1 LVKKIFYRFYFQK
14 GGEVIKKSIFILIV
28 AFFFFLPSPFIQLLP
43 HQQKPCIND
52 ASVVPEKV
60 NIGSLMVITV
70 TVKDSCGIATVQ
82 SKNYHEKGFD
92 IVPLHLASGTIYDG
106 VWKGT
111 WVVHDT
117 LSKEYTSLITAF
129 SNSNLFSSIVVSWS
143 DPSWWN
149 VSWNY
154 RKLANIQN
162 PSANCQMEIT
172 IGYNSGASNVNV
184 HLEGK
189 CKTDFSDVR
198 FTNKNSSSELSYWI
212 ENKTNGDKAQ
222 FWVKTNGEDAL
233 NIYYGNAAAISYSNG
248 RTTFPFF
255 DDFLG
260 TSLSSQWIVNANSY
274 SVSNSILRINI
285 GSVGLQNAL
294 SFNLN
299 SGYIV
304 EGRILYHT
312 NAGAYSGTLSGQS
325 SIYTQG
331 SNAGVDATSLYM
343 RDTGSRNVNRWTGTG
358 STASYNCD
366 TSNVFTSV
374 DNVWYILGAQFD
386 AVGVVLSKD
395 RTSQSSYGCGWTKNI
410 KYISL
415 GAFHGIASYDIQ
427 DTSYDWVLIRKY
439 TSLVPSWSSF
449 GNQEIALPTKP
460 ILSQPSDTLITTDTT
475 PTFQWNISQYADN
488 HTIQVSNRSDF
499 ALLKINKSLGP
510 TADTY
515 TPTINLE
522 EGKWYWRVIA
532 NNTQGINISDSW
544 SFIIDT
550 TAPDQP
556 VLFMPVENYQINN
569 NHVTFSWN
577 ETADNIT
584 NTSDV
589 SGISCYQLQISND
602 NFTSL
607 LINQNTS
614 DNTTLS
620 ITVTIAGQLQWRIRA
635 WDNAGNHGIFSEKR
649 NLTVFDFSITATSS
663 AITILRGGT
672 GSTTLQI
679 QRTFGDNETIT
690 LSDEWIGIDPTGV
703 AINYNTLSG
712 NGSFTSTINFVT
724 NGDASTGE
732 FIFNVIATSLT
743 GTKTLSLTIRIAG
756 MIFQMSASPTAF
768 SLTRSDSDESRISIT
783 FQYGSKDTVSL
794 SGGWVGSSPSGVTIS
809 FSSVS
814 DLPPFD
820 SILSITTSNQASSG
834 KYVYKITGTGGGISD
849 WIYISIDIKTNLT
862 LTIQSDKT
870 TYEKGQEIQLTGTV
884 QDPNG
889 NAVKS
894 GMVTLNFS
902 MGTWSEQKN
911 TTVTNGVFQT
921 KYYITFD
928 KIEGNWTITAS
939 ALDTLGHTTDT
950 ATQINIIITVPEVYK
965 YYTIA
970 ILSPLPGQV
979 FKRGDEVS
987 FTVSIIENEIKIR
1000 GATVTMQPPD
1010 GTKILLS
1017 EISPGIYSKSYRLNM
1032 NSQLG
1037 NWSVYISGSTGENEM
1052 FKAGFSYVPIKV
1064 EPTELSLEIVEPI
1077 VRSFETGE
1085 KITLTVK
1092 LLYLDGSPVE
1102 EGIVSAIK
1110 NDGDTLNFKKS
1121 GTGLYTAVYIVTDKD
1136 LGYLNIQIS
1145 ATDVYGNL
1153 GVVKGTN
1160 FEIIPMQFSS
1170 YFVRYWWLT
1179 AMMLLGLSIALWY
1192 VSRDVSRI
1200 VRLRNFKR
1208 EVLELSRLKKDKA
1221 AEYFLRGSISRETY
1235 DHLVQEYESK
1245 LAKLEKQRH
1254 TIEKKIQKKRKKTL

>member
-1 LVKKIFYRFYFQK
+1 M
-14 GGEVIKKSIFILIV
+14 S
-28 AFFFFLPSPFIQLLP
+28 
-43 HQQKPCIND
+43 D

-70 TVKDSCGIATVQ
+70 TVKDGCGIATIQ
-82 SKNYHEKGFD
+82 AKNYHEKGFD
-92 IVPLHLASGTIYDG
+92 IVPLHLASGTIFDG

-129 SNSNLFSSIVVSWS
+129 SNSHLFSSIVVSWT

-149 VSWNY
+149 MSWNY
-154 RKLANIQN
+154 RKLANIEN
-162 PSANCQMEIT
+162 PSANYQMKIT
-172 IGYNSGASNVNV
+172 IGYNSGASNVDV

-198 FTNKNSSSELSYWI
+198 FTNKNNTAELSYWI

-233 NIYYGNAAAISYSNG
+233 NIYYGNAAAISKSNASAV
-248 RTTFPFF
+248 FLFF
-255 DDFLG
+255 DDFSGNSLDTNKWDQMNSG
-260 TSLSSQWIVNANSY
+260 TGTITVNGGNITISSSGDWWNTADSSRAIVSKTSFNDNYIAEAFIVNYGADGYNRFFGLRSSSATNAKVFVLLSDGDQSHLTNVYRDSIGGSANWYGENSGIANPGNNKLAKFERIGDTVNSY
-274 SVSNSILRINI
+274 YGEILTNSRTITGWDLKYI
-285 GSVGLQNAL
+285 AL
-294 SFNLN
+294 TDT
-299 SGYIV
+299 
-304 EGRILYHT
+304 HT
-312 NAGAYSGTLSGQS
+312 
-325 SIYTQG
+325 
-331 SNAGVDATSLYM
+331 
-343 RDTGSRNVNRWTGTG
+343 
-358 STASYNCD
+358 
-366 TSNVFTSV
+366 TSNPTK
-374 DNVWYILGAQFD
+374 FD
-386 AVGVVLSKD
+386 WIRV
-395 RTSQSSYGCGWTKNI
+395 
-410 KYISL
+410 
-415 GAFHGIASYDIQ
+415 
-427 DTSYDWVLIRKY
+427 RKY
-439 TSLVPSWSSF
+439 MSPKPQWSSF
-449 GNQEIALPTKP
+449 GSQEIALPAKP
-460 ILSQPSDTLITTDTT
+460 NLSQPTDTLITTDKT

-488 HTIQVSNRSDF
+488 HTLQVSNRSDF
-499 ALLKINKSLGP
+499 TILKINKSLGP

-515 TPTINLE
+515 TPTSTLE
-522 EGKWYWRVIA
+522 EGKWYWRVRA

-556 VLFMPVENYQINN
+556 VLFMPVDNYQINN
-569 NHVTFSWN
+569 NHVIFSWN
-577 ETADNIT
+577 ETADNST
-584 NTSDV
+584 NTSEV
-589 SGISCYQLQISND
+589 SGICCYQLQISND

-607 LINQNTS
+607 LIDQNTS

-620 ITVTIAGQLQWRIRA
+620 ITVTIAGRLQWRIRA

-649 NLTVFDFSITATSS
+649 NLTVFDFSLTATSS
-663 AITILRGGT
+663 SITILRGGT

-690 LSDEWIGIDPTGV
+690 LSDEWVGITPTGV
-703 AINYNTLSG
+703 AITYNSLSG
-712 NGSFTSTINFVT
+712 NGSFTSTIDFVT
-724 NGDASTGE
+724 SGDASTGE
-732 FIFNVIATSLT
+732 FTYNVIATSLT
-743 GTKTLSLTIRIAG
+743 GTKTLPLTIRIAG

-768 SLTRSDSDESRISIT
+768 SLTRSDAHESRISIT
-783 FQYGSKDTVSL
+783 FQYGSKDTVFL
-794 SGGWVGSSPSGVTIS
+794 SGGWVGSSPSGVTITL
-809 FSSVS
+809 SSVS

-820 SILSITTSNQASSG
+820 SILSISTSSQASSG
-834 KYVYKITGTGGGISD
+834 EYLYKITGTGGGISE
-849 WIYISIDIKTNLT
+849 WIYISLDIKTNLT

-870 TYEKGQEIQLTGTV
+870 TYEKGQEIQLSGTV
-884 QDPNG
+884 RDPNG

-902 MGTWSEQKN
+902 TGSWSEQKN
-911 TTVTNGVFQT
+911 TTVTNGAFQT
-921 KYYITFD
+921 EYFITFD
-928 KIEGNWTITAS
+928 KIEGNWTITAF
-939 ALDTLGHTTDT
+939 AIDTLGHTTNA
-950 ATQINIIITVPEVYK
+950 ATKINIIITVPEGYK

-1010 GTKILLS
+1010 GTKILFS
-1017 EISPGIYSKSYRLNM
+1017 EISPGVYSKSYRLNM

-1052 FKAGFSYVPIKV
+1052 FKAGFNYVPIKV
-1064 EPTELSLEIVEPI
+1064 EPTELSLEIIEPTA
-1077 VRSFETGE
+1077 RSFETGE

-1121 GTGLYTAVYIVTDKD
+1121 GTGLYSTVYTVTDTD
-1136 LGYLNIQIS
+1136 LGSLNMQIS

-1153 GVVKGTN
+1153 GVVKATN

-1179 AMMLLGLSIALWY
+1179 AMMLFGLSISLWY

-1208 EVLELSRLKKDKA
+1208 EVIELSRLKKDKA

-1254 TIEKKIQKKRKKTL
+1254 TIEKKIQKKKKKTQ